1 MESLYSLLHNYNM
14 ASLQELQGDLKANLQ
29 RLKNLQKVIVKKAIL
44 HTCTAYF
51 FLVFYFFT

>member
-14 ASLQELQGDLKANLQ
+14 ESLQELQGDLKANLQ

-44 HTCTAYF
+44 QTCPAYF
-51 FLVFYFFT
+51 LLVCYF